1 MPQKIKLSELVHEI
15 QDTLQSRFEGETF
28 WITTQIIDVKKQEGV
43 RRCYLK
49 FIEKEN
55 NIVTTELRGVFWSN
69 YYDQIE
75 DFEKF
80 TKQKFADGIEI
91 TCKVQVKFHAKFGLS
106 LEALQIDF
114 AYTLGT
120 IELERQQTLDRLLK
134 ENPATIRLLDGVY
147 RTFNNTLP
155 LSTVMQRVALLTAPE
170 SDGQRDFKQEMI
182 KNKHGYSFSIAEF
195 LTQIQGDS
203 AHLLILQQLR
213 LIEKEKRNFDVVAIV
228 RGGGSQTDFKPF
240 DDYEVCRQIAGF
252 SIPVITGI
260 GHDRNT
266 SIADLMARQQKT
278 PTKVASLIVDHNL
291 EFENRLLELKER
303 FLANV
308 SDLLQRAKTDLSELK
323 RLVRLVSPSTILSK
337 GFAIV
342 QIGDR
347 IIIDPKMIKAD
358 SRLKTQLKNETIHS
372 TVTTKAKNENR
383 FDL

>member
-28 WITTQIIDVKKQEGV
+28 LITTQIIDVKKQEGV

-91 TCKVQVKFHAKFGLS
+91 TCKVQVKFHPKFGLS

-155 LSTVMQRVALLTAPE
+155 LPTVMQRVALLTAPE